1 MFSPRLTVTGPIEKG
16 AKDGQTQY
24 CKDLFANLKAA
35 VSSRARTT
43 GATGVKGK
51 KKKAKGKLQEPSKES
66 SESPGG
72 STVSKTEDWGLFE
85 PLRGILG
92 PVVDIVKP
100 LFGGN
105 LMYGLLVG
113 LLLASW
119 FGVGFN
125 NRQAGPGYNP
135 DVAFSGRPA
144 RAVAYE
150 EMWRH
155 EESELWDWL
164 EERVGLHRM
173 SEDAAPGV
181 RRRVMEPRVVERKV
195 REERMS
201 EREVEEAIR
210 VTEEK
215 LQLLKSVVDRKRVV
229 PTGDSNNNKRRPT
242 TRAEAME
249 A

>member
-1 MFSPRLTVTGPIEKG
+1 M
-16 AKDGQTQY
+16 
-24 CKDLFANLKAA
+24 
-35 VSSRARTT
+35 
-43 GATGVKGK
+43 
-51 KKKAKGKLQEPSKES
+51 
-66 SESPGG
+66 
-72 STVSKTEDWGLFE
+72 SKTEDWGLFE

-150 EMWRH
+150 ELWRH
-155 EESELWDWL
+155 AESELWDWL
-164 EERVGLHRM
+164 EERVGLHRL
-173 SEDAAPGV
+173 SEDAFPGGGV
-181 RRRVMEPRVVERKV
+181 RRRVMEPRAVERKV
-195 REERMS
+195 REDRMS

-215 LQLLKSVVDRKRVV
+215 LQLLKSVVDRKKVV
-229 PTGDSNNNKRRPT
+229 PTDDSNDNNKRSRPT
-242 TRAEAME
+242 TRAETME
-249 A
+249 T